1 MLVLVLE
8 FSRISARCST
18 HARNCHVRNVE
29 GPVVHEWTSTEERR
43 SSKTEDESPVRHG
56 RNLSATVWSTS
67 TRDCC
72 AVVYHA
78 SD

>member
-29 GPVVHEWTSTEERR
+29 GPAVHEWTSTEERR
-43 SSKTEDESPVRHG
+43 SSKTEDESPDTHHPRH
-56 RNLSATVWSTS
+56 AT
-67 TRDCC
+67 RARHQGDG
-72 AVVYHA
+72 A
-78 SD
+78 D